1 MKQIIIRHSDYS
13 FFCFDFDGVILDTI
27 DLKAEGFAYAFGKVS
42 DTHFSEIIEYQKKH
56 GGQDRLKIFLLV
68 SIDWK
73 ESRLLKNWKLSLQD

>member
-42 DTHFSEIIEYQKKH
+42 DTHFSEIIEYQKTAA
-56 GGQDRLKIFLLV
+56 RI
-68 SIDWK
+68 
-73 ESRLLKNWKLSLQD
+73 ESTNLFTYLN